1 MFLYIT
7 SDGRPLHALPVKP
20 RSTKSG
26 KPPKVIKAPVKFALS
41 KDGAGTERSR
51 VSDAFAAPYIGDAC
65 RSRYRAGAIGVRH
78 RTDAGAALFV
88 ARKRCRSRN
97 RQRANGA

>member
-41 KDGAGTERSR
+41 KDGAGTERYR
-51 VSDAFAAPYIGDAC
+51 VSDAFAAQYIGETDPDK
-65 RSRYRAGAIGVRH
+65 RAAMLATH
-78 RTDAGAALFV
+78 
-88 ARKRCRSRN
+88 
-97 RQRANGA
+97 